1 MKLFNSEIYI
11 KRRAVLKQKLG
22 KGQLLFW
29 GNDEAPMNYKDNHF
43 RYRQD
48 STFLYYFGLNMPGL
62 AAIIDIDSNSEI
74 IFGNEFSLDDTIWMG
89 SQETI
94 QSLAEKVGVKTVL
107 PLKSLKSK
115 IGVKPSLLPVYR
127 AQTTLK
133 RAQILGMAIN
143 DESYDENFVKA
154 VVAQRAIKSSEEI
167 TAMEE
172 AVNISGHMHKAAKA
186 AVQEGKSEYQIAA
199 ELLHSMKE
207 HNGELSYPVICTV
220 NGQYLHNH
228 NYGNILKNGH
238 MLLIDSGAEM
248 EMGYAGD
255 ITRTWPVSGKM
266 SSQQKEIFDT
276 VLEMETTVINTL
288 KPGVKYSEYH
298 KIANKILLNNLKNI
312 GLVQGD
318 TDVMLDQGVGGLF
331 MPHGLGHMIGLDVHD
346 MEDLGENYVGYE
358 EGQVRS
364 TQMGLKSLRLAR
376 TLEVGH
382 TITVE
387 PGIYFVPALIQSYQA
402 EGKFTEFVNYE
413 KLKAYF
419 DFGGIRIEDNILIE
433 AGGARVLG
441 DPIPKF

>member
-11 KRRAVLKQKLG
+11 NRRAVLKQKLG

-62 AAIIDIDSNSEI
+62 AGIIDIDNNTEI
-74 IFGNEFSLDDTIWMG
+74 IFGNEFNLDDTIWMG
-89 SQETI
+89 AQESI
-94 QSLAEKVGVKTVL
+94 QSLAHKVGIKEVL

-115 IGVKPSLLPVYR
+115 VGILPRLLPAYR
-127 AQTTLK
+127 AQTTTK

-143 DESYDENFVKA
+143 DDSYDEEFVKA
-154 VVAQRAIKSSEEI
+154 VVAQRSLKGDEEI
-167 TAMEE
+167 SAMVE
-172 AVNISGHMHKAAKA
+172 AVNISGKMHSAAKA
-186 AVQEGKSEYQIAA
+186 AIQEGKTEYQIAA
-199 ELLHSMKE
+199 ELLHKMKE
-207 HNGELSYPVICTV
+207 NNGELSYPVICTV

-228 NYGNILKNGH
+228 YYGNVLKNGQ

-255 ITRTWPVSGKM
+255 ITRTWAVSGSM
-266 SSQQKEIFDT
+266 TSQQKEIFDT

-312 GLVQGD
+312 GLVRGD
-318 TDVMLDQGVGGLF
+318 TDVMFEQGVGGLF

-346 MEDLGENYVGYE
+346 MEDLGEQYVGYE
-358 EGQVRS
+358 NGQIRS

-382 TITVE
+382 TLTVE
-387 PGIYFVPALIQSYQA
+387 PGIYFIPVLIQSFKA
-402 EGKFTEFVNYE
+402 EGKFKDFVNYE
-413 KLKAYF
+413 KLEAYY

-433 AGGARVLG
+433 AKGAKVLG
-441 DPIPKF
+441 DAIPKI